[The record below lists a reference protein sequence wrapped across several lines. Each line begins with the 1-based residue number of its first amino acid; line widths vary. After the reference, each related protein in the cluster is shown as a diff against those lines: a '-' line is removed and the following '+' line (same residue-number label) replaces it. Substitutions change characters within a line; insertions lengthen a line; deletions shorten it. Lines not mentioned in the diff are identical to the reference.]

1 MTRHRARRG
10 PWRRPLARPSHPGL
24 YGPAFEHDSCGFGLI
39 ARRHAEQAL
48 AGEDSAR
55 TFHVVTLSQHSIGH
69 KAISLRRFPA
79 IVARMSEL
87 QDLSSLVRSN
97 TPLIVV
103 ETPDEARVVDLFRHL
118 LTNVW
123 RALYRWSITEGM
135 RRVDLDREDPPE
147 TAPDITTTLQAIKA
161 HDQRGIYLLL
171 DVVPYLGYASTQ
183 RMLREILDRR
193 GSLEHT
199 VVMVGSKI
207 ELPPEL
213 EALAVRFTLQLPDE
227 NGLLKMLKDEVE
239 LYQREN
245 GGRRVNVDKAVLG
258 TIVRNLRGLTLV
270 EARRIAR
277 HLVFRDGALGEA
289 DLPELAKL
297 KFELLNKSGH
307 LHFEYDTARFS
318 DVAGLARLKQWIN
331 QRRDVFTSGEV
342 PVGLDPPKGVLLL
355 GVQGC
360 GKSLAAK
367 AVAGG
372 FGVPLVRLDFGTLY
386 NKFHGETEKNL
397 RDALSSAEQLEPCV
411 LWIDELEKGL
421 SASGDSADGGVSRR
435 VLGYFLT
442 WMAERKSRVFLVA
455 TANAVNE
462 LPPEL
467 LRKGRFDEIF
477 FVDLPNTTARAEI
490 FRLHLDKRRVEWGAF
505 SLNTLADASTGFSG
519 AEIEQAIVSALYAA
533 HADNVAVDEARIIA
547 ELRGTR
553 PLSVLMAEQIEG
565 LRDWARTRTVPA
577 D

>member
-1 MTRHRARRG
+1 
-10 PWRRPLARPSHPGL
+10 
-24 YGPAFEHDSCGFGLI
+24 
-39 ARRHAEQAL
+39 
-48 AGEDSAR
+48 
-55 TFHVVTLSQHSIGH
+55 
-69 KAISLRRFPA
+69 
-79 IVARMSEL
+79 MSEL
-87 QDLSSLVRSN
+87 QDLSSLVRAN
-97 TPLIVV
+97 TPLIVI
-103 ETPDEARVVDLFRHL
+103 ETPDEARVVDLFRHV

-135 RRVDLDREDPPE
+135 RRVDLDREDPSDVP
-147 TAPDITTTLQAIKA
+147 PDMTTTLQAIKA

-171 DVVPYLGYASTQ
+171 DVVPYLGYATTQ

-193 GSLEHT
+193 GSEEHT
-199 VVMVGSKI
+199 IVMVGSKI

-213 EALAVRFTLQLPDE
+213 EALAVRFSLKLPDE
-227 NGLLKMLKDEVE
+227 NALLKLLKDEVE

-245 GGRRVNVDKAVLG
+245 GGRRVVVDKPLLG
-258 TIVRNLRGLTLV
+258 AIVRNLRGLTLV

-277 HLVFRDGALGEA
+277 HLIFRDGALGEN
-289 DLPELAKL
+289 DLPELSKL

-318 DVAGLARLKQWIN
+318 DVAGLARLKTWIGH
-331 QRRDVFTSGEV
+331 RRETFTSGDL

-386 NKFHGETEKNL
+386 NKYHGETEKNL
-397 RDALSSAEQLEPCV
+397 RDALHSAEQLEPCV

-421 SASGDSADGGVSRR
+421 SSSTGGDDGGVSRR

-455 TANAVNE
+455 TANAVQE

-477 FVDLPNTTARAEI
+477 FVDLPTAAARGEI
-490 FRLHLDKRRVEWGAF
+490 FRLHLDKRKVDYGAF
-505 SLNTLADASTGFSG
+505 SLNALVDASDGFSG

-533 HADNVAVDEARIIA
+533 HAEKTPVDEARLVA

-553 PLSVLMAEQIEG
+553 PLSVLMAEQVQG
-565 LRDWARTRTVPA
+565 LREWARTRTVPA